1 MLSRLIAPALEIMPS
16 YIEALAEGHRRGA
29 SPLAT
34 PEELAAMRADPA
46 GWLATFTGP
55 RGKTRINELGQEV
68 PRVPE
73 SYVWLVEG
81 DSFLGDAGIRHYL
94 TPALEASGGHIGYG
108 VRPAAQGKG
117 HATTLLRL
125 SLDWMARNLTEEKA
139 LLSCRT
145 SNIASRRVIEKNGGV
160 LIDTTPYPYAEGQM
174 QHRFWLPIPKPDP
187 KI

>member
-1 MLSRLIAPALEIMPS
+1 MQRLTEPTLALMPS

-34 PEELAAMRADPA
+34 PEELAVLRADPA
-46 GWLATFTGP
+46 AWLKAFTGP
-55 RGKTRINELGQEV
+55 RPATRINELGQEV

-73 SYVWLVEG
+73 SYVWLAEG
-81 DSFLGDAGIRHYL
+81 DVFLGDAGIRHYL
-94 TPALEASGGHIGYG
+94 TPSLEASGGHIGYG

-125 SLDWMARNLTEEKA
+125 SLDWMGRHLTEEKA

-160 LIDTTPYPYAEGQM
+160 LIDTTPYPYAAGQM
-174 QHRFWLPIPKPDP
+174 QHRFWLPIPKP
-187 KI
+187 